1 MCYRVLVAFAGTEAL
16 FEYSVCGTAALTDA
30 VEVLAGVNDADG
42 RVVNHMKPSK
52 FLRRVA
58 LGLAGL
64 PLLASF
70 ASYEPMMGPV
80 AASGTLPAV
89 IYSDPLGPVVAM
101 RRLTESQYRNS
112 IADVFGPDIKVAGR
126 FEPIVRPTNELIS
139 VATTESTISPAG
151 LEQFDAIARNI
162 ASQVIDSANRDL
174 FVKCKPA
181 DAKQPDPN
189 CASEVLT
196 PIGRHLFRRPLT
208 LAERDAYVKMAGD
221 AVGPTASFYEGLKLS
236 LAAMLVSPNF
246 LYIVERAQPDPAH
259 PGTMTLDNYSRAARL
274 SFLLWDTTP
283 NAALLDAASQGRLT
297 NQAELTTIARGM
309 IASPLVENGVRA
321 FFTDMLL
328 FEKFEEMSKDPVV
341 FPRYNQDVAT
351 AMPEQLL
358 RTIVDLLVTRN
369 GDYREMFTTRRT
381 FVNRAL
387 GPLYEVPV
395 GQSQGWVPYEFG
407 PNEDRAGILGQAAFL
422 SPGEAQQGRSS
433 PTIRGRAIRE
443 VLLCQVVP
451 NPPGNVSF
459 DEFEKKDNKAKP
471 TARIRLAT
479 HSENPVCSGCHSITD
494 PIGLALEKFDGIG
507 AFRAMENDTPID
519 TTGVLDGV
527 SFTTVAGLG
536 KAISANKSATQ
547 CVAARA
553 FEYATGRTNKDN
565 DALVTA
571 LEEAF
576 TADRYR
582 FPALLM
588 RIATMP
594 ETYRVPAPKPDAE
607 SAKVAAL
614 TSSDQQGAKP

>member
-1 MCYRVLVAFAGTEAL
+1 MV
-16 FEYSVCGTAALTDA
+16 D
-30 VEVLAGVNDADG
+30 
-42 RVVNHMKPSK
+42 
-52 FLRRVA
+52 
-58 LGLAGL
+58 
-64 PLLASF
+64 
-70 ASYEPMMGPV
+70 PV
-80 AASGTLPAV
+80 SASGSLPAV
-89 IYSDPLGPVVAM
+89 TLTDQLGPVVAM

-112 IADVFGPDIKVAGR
+112 IADVFGPEIKVAGR

-139 VATTESTISPAG
+139 VATAESTISPAG
-151 LEQFDAIARNI
+151 LEQFDAMARNI
-162 ASQVIDSANRDL
+162 ANQVIDSANRDL
-174 FVKCKPA
+174 FVKCTPA

-208 LAERDAYVKMAGD
+208 VAERDAYVKIAGN
-221 AVGPTASFYEGLKLS
+221 AVGPTGSFYDGLKLS
-236 LAAMLVSPNF
+236 LAGMLVSPNF
-246 LYIVERAQPDPAH
+246 LYVVERAQPDSAH
-259 PGTMTLDNYSRAARL
+259 PGAITLDNYSRASRL

-297 NQAELTTIARGM
+297 NQAELTAIVRRMVT
-309 IASPLVENGVRA
+309 SPLIENGVRA

-328 FEKFEEMSKDPVV
+328 FEKFEDMTKDPMV
-341 FPRYNQDVAT
+341 FPRYNPDVAN
-351 AMPEQLL
+351 ALPEQLL
-358 RTIVDLLVTRN
+358 RTIVDLLVTQD
-369 GDYREMFTTRRT
+369 GDYREMFTTRKT

-395 GQSQGWVPYEFG
+395 SQSQGWVPYEFG
-407 PNEDRAGILGQAAFL
+407 PNDDRAGILGQAAFL

-471 TARIRLAT
+471 TARMRLAT
-479 HSENPVCSGCHSITD
+479 HSENSVCSGCHSITD

-507 AFRAMENDTPID
+507 AFRAMENGAIID

-527 SFTTVAGLG
+527 TFNTVAGLG
-536 KAISANKSATQ
+536 KAIGANKAATQ

-553 FEYATGRTNKDN
+553 FEYATGRTNRDN

-576 TADRYR
+576 TADKYR

-594 ETYRVPAPKPDAE
+594 ETYRVPSPKPDAG
-607 SAKVAAL
+607 SAKVASL